1 MTLPSVIK
9 SCISLLWL
17 RLHPRYQSPLPSVV
31 VTFFQG
37 QGSLTLLGTHCSA
50 HDRNKPKDL
59 SEYIQSREERALER
73 AREAS
78 IHPDG
83 LRLLQ
88 SRNWGQFPLALN
100 KGAPGKRGQRRP

>member
-17 RLHPRYQSPLPSVV
+17 RLHPRYQSSP
-31 VTFFQG
+31 FC
-37 QGSLTLLGTHCSA
+37 GSDILSRPGLSHITWTHCSA

-59 SEYIQSREERALER
+59 SEYIQSREERTLER

-78 IHPDG
+78 IHLDG